1 LKVEERILEKVVK
14 TKEEVKLKK
23 RRRQLCKQTTE
34 RRKKMKKAGAS

>member
-1 LKVEERILEKVVK
+1 LKVEERILEKVA
-14 TKEEVKLKK
+14 KEEVKLKK